1 MSQILRPGAG
11 GARSNM
17 EGAVPGVQIRCPRCQ
32 TPYVAE
38 VINVIDARLAPE
50 LKTALLAGYLNR
62 AVCPSC
68 RAVTAISVPLVYH
81 DPEKE
86 LLLVLV
92 PTELGLSAQQQERLV
107 GGLVQAI
114 MSHTPPEQR
123 KGYFLRPQTV
133 LTMQRLIELI
143 LEADGITSEMIQ
155 AQKRRLTLLDELLH
169 AAGDEARLTALI
181 EEHRG
186 DLDYSFFATMT
197 AILQEAAAS
206 GDTQD
211 AAQLE
216 ALRERLLQDPEVARR
231 LPAPLPPGITLEQ
244 ALDRL
249 LALADD
255 EAALAAMAAIN
266 RPLFGYT
273 FFRGLTEEME
283 RARNAGD
290 TARADRLATLRAR
303 LLEAID
309 EQDRALQAAQEQD
322 RQLIE
327 EILASPDRQAAIR
340 DHLAEIDTLF
350 LNTLVRAIDEARRQG
365 DIERSA
371 RLREVHDTILS
382 LLAEAMPPELKLVN
396 RLLALETPDERRAVL
411 AESAALLDENL
422 LALVDALQNEF
433 AGQGRPEAARRMAEI
448 RQEIAEAAAVG
459 GEKPS
464 A

>member
-1 MSQILRPGAG
+1 MSQILRPGAA
-11 GARSNM
+11 GARSHM
-17 EGAVPGVQIRCPRCQ
+17 DSAVPGVQIRCPRCQ
-32 TPYVAE
+32 TPYIAE
-38 VINVIDARLAPE
+38 VINVIDARLAPQ

-68 RAVTAISVPLVYH
+68 GAVTAISVPLVYH

-114 MSHTPPEQR
+114 MSQTPPEQR

-133 LTMQRLIELI
+133 LTLQRLIELI
-143 LEADGITSEMIQ
+143 LEADGVTSEMIE
-155 AQKRRLTLLDELLH
+155 AQKRRLRLLEDLLG
-169 AAGDEARLTALI
+169 AVGDEERLAELI
-181 EEHRG
+181 EEYRS
-186 DLDYSFFATMT
+186 DLDYSFFATVT
-197 AILQEAAAS
+197 AVMQEAAAS

-211 AAQLE
+211 AARLE
-216 ALRERLLQDPEVARR
+216 ALRERLLQDPGLASR
-231 LPAPLPPGITLEQ
+231 LPAPLSPGISLEE

-249 LALADD
+249 LALVDD
-255 EAALAAMAAIN
+255 AAALAAMAAIN
-266 RPLFGYT
+266 RPLLGYT
-273 FFRGLTEEME
+273 FFQGLTEEME
-283 RARNAGD
+283 RARSTGE
-290 TARADRLATLRAR
+290 TARAGRLATLRSR

-309 EQDRALQAAQEQD
+309 EQDRALRAAQEQD

-327 EILASPDRQAAIR
+327 EILGSPDREAAIR
-340 DHLAEIDTLF
+340 DRLAEVDTLF
-350 LNTLVRAIDEARRQG
+350 LNTLSRAIDEARGQG

-396 RLLALETPDERRAVL
+396 RLLSLESADERKALL
-411 AESAALLDENL
+411 AESGALLDENL

-433 AGQGRPEAARRMAEI
+433 ASQGRREAARRIAEI
-448 RQEIAEAAAVG
+448 REEIAEASAVG
-459 GEKPS
+459 GQEPS
-464 A
+464 P